1 MLHKKVSPWSLCL
14 KHDDRDHPPR
24 IGKEPFH
31 LVWKVI
37 LTRKIF
43 SCLIIFNNL
52 NEKVRPPPVE
62 SKKAFKLLGEPSS
75 SNLTKTGIQNGK
87 QGKPTLCVPSTCL
100 ASRHWPAPGKP
111 IDGTKSY
118 PQSMCSSQSVEKIRA
133 GRCLFKGSSLVATV
147 RLGGQLRMEVATVGS
162 SHAHSDCQ
170 PVPHDVQ
177 EELQKGKF

>member
-1 MLHKKVSPWSLCL
+1 MSHKKVSPWSLCL

-43 SCLIIFNNL
+43 SCLILFKNL
-52 NEKVRPPPVE
+52 NENVRPPPVE

-75 SNLTKTGIQNGK
+75 SNLTNKKTEIIKGK
-87 QGKPTLCVPSTCL
+87 QKKTSSKCTLCVPSTCL

-118 PQSMCSSQSVEKIRA
+118 PQSMCSSQSGEKIRVGQVLLQGVLLGSHSQV
-133 GRCLFKGSSLVATV
+133 GRSSQD
-147 RLGGQLRMEVATVGS
+147 GGCNCWIFSR
-162 SHAHSDCQ
+162 
-170 PVPHDVQ
+170 P
-177 EELQKGKF
+177 F

>member
-1 MLHKKVSPWSLCL
+1 MSHKKVSPWSLCL

-118 PQSMCSSQSVEKIRA
+118 PLSMCSSQSDEKIR
-133 GRCLFKGSSLVATV
+133 GRQVLLQGVLLGSHSK
-147 RLGGQLRMEVATVGS
+147 VGRS
-162 SHAHSDCQ
+162 SQDGSCNCWIFSR
-170 PVPHDVQ
+170 P
-177 EELQKGKF
+177 F

>member
-1 MLHKKVSPWSLCL
+1 MSHKKVSPWSLCL

-100 ASRHWPAPGKP
+100 ASRHWSAPGKP

-118 PQSMCSSQSVEKIRA
+118 PQSMCSSQSDEKIR
-133 GRCLFKGSSLVATV
+133 
-147 RLGGQLRMEVATVGS
+147 GGQVLVQGVLLGS
-162 SHAHSDCQ
+162 HSQVRRSSQDGGCNCWIFSR
-170 PVPHDVQ
+170 P
-177 EELQKGKF
+177 F